1 MAMENDLDLIQAFI
15 EESAELAESFEQG
28 LLDLE
33 QTPGDPEVL
42 NRIFRAAHTI
52 KGNSGMLG
60 FTDVMHFTH
69 TLEDVLDRMRK
80 GRLQVTREGMTLLLR
95 SLDMLKLKL
104 QALVRPEET
113 PPDAV
118 QLIAELGRYAEE
130 GSRAIRA
137 PRGEPSVSLTATTA
151 PGTLT
156 AISAPP
162 REGAVGDRGETPP
175 VGPAP
180 AATPLDVA
188 EAERP
193 RLGEILVQQQ
203 VVSPEQLAEALKK
216 QKRVGEILLEQ
227 HAVAPEQIAR
237 ALEIQAAAGPKGDT
251 ASIRVQTEKVD
262 RLVNL
267 VGEMVI
273 TQSMLG
279 QVSSQFTLD
288 QLPRLTEAVAAM
300 ERHSRELQERVMA
313 VRMQP
318 IKTVFGRFSR
328 LVRDLAQSLGKEIR
342 LDVSGEETELDKTVI
357 DRIGDPLTH
366 LVRNCVDH
374 GIESPELRRRQG
386 KPDQGVV
393 RLHAFHQG
401 GNIFIEVEDDGQGL
415 DRARIQRKGIENGL
429 VREGESLADEQIYA
443 LIFRAGFSTA
453 EIVTDVSGR
462 GVGMDVVQRNIT
474 ALGGQVAIDSAR
486 GRGTKFTIK
495 LPLTLA
501 ILDGL
506 SVQIGQETYIIP
518 LVNITESIRPRSGQV
533 QTIVGEGEVVNLR
546 GRVLPILRLYEVLGL
561 TPRVVDPTES
571 LLVIVE
577 NGREQVAFLVD
588 ELVGQHQ
595 VVIKSLESNYQ
606 RVEGVSGATILGDGR
621 VALILDVPGL
631 VRMASETRMLRA
643 A

>member
-1 MAMENDLDLIQAFI
+1 MEDDLDLIQAFI

-113 PPDAV
+113 PPDAA

-130 GSRAIRA
+130 GSRAIS
-137 PRGEPSVSLTATTA
+137 PPVGEPRVSPTATTVPEA
-151 PGTLT
+151 LT

-162 REGAVGDRGETPP
+162 RQGANGDRGETPP
-175 VGPAP
+175 AGPAP
-180 AATPLDVA
+180 GPAPLEVA
-188 EAERP
+188 ETERP

-237 ALEIQAAAGPKGDT
+237 ALEIQAAAAPKGDT

-279 QVSSQFTLD
+279 QVASRFTLD

-374 GIESPELRRRQG
+374 GIEAPEVRRQQG

-401 GNIFIEVEDDGQGL
+401 GNIFIEVEDDGKGL
-415 DRARIQRKGIENGL
+415 DRDRIQRKGVENGL

-474 ALGGQVAIDSAR
+474 ALGGQVAIASVR
-486 GRGTKFTIK
+486 GAGTKFTIK

-518 LVNITESIRPRSGQV
+518 LVNITESIRPRPGQV

-546 GRVLPILRLYEVLGL
+546 GRVLPILRLYEVLGV

-631 VRMASETRMLRA
+631 VRMASDSRMMRA